1 MNKHTFAS
9 LLIFATVSPT
19 VLALNLIGHI
29 EASNPVN
36 IVAEI
41 SGIVQQAE
49 LEIGDRINQG
59 ANLVSIKPQDF
70 SLEVSKQQAN
80 LALATADLNI
90 KKSIYNRYL
99 QLQQQQSLSQNE
111 LDIASTD
118 FDAAKAN
125 LQLAQIEL
133 KKANID
139 LTRTQITTDISGYI
153 SQRSVDNGS
162 WVDRGTPLYQV
173 INIDRLTVRLLASEY
188 EINQLSIG
196 QSIELWSEANPDQK
210 VVSTIKRIGIEL
222 AENSFA
228 YPVDIEIN
236 NPEHKFK
243 PGMSMH
249 ATTELN
255 NSL

>member
-9 LLIFATVSPT
+9 IFVFFTVSPP
-19 VLALNLIGHI
+19 VLALNLIGNI
-29 EASNPVN
+29 EVTNVIN
-36 IVAEI
+36 VVAEI
-41 SGIVQQAE
+41 SGIVRQAE
-49 LEIGDRINQG
+49 LKVGDSVNQG
-59 ANLVSIKPQDF
+59 EKLLSIQSQDF

-80 LALATADLNI
+80 LTLATADLSI

-99 QLQQQQSLSQNE
+99 RLQQQQSLSQNE

-133 KKANID
+133 EKANLD
-139 LTRTQITTDISGYI
+139 LARTQITANMNGYI
-153 SQRSVDNGS
+153 SQRSIDNGS

-173 INIDRLTVRLLASEY
+173 INIDSLTVRLLASEY

-196 QSIELWSEANPDQK
+196 QPIQLWSEANPENK
-210 VVSTIKRIGIEL
+210 VTSTIKRIGFEL
-222 AENSFA
+222 TENSFA
-228 YPVDIEIN
+228 YPIDIEIN
-236 NPEHKFK
+236 NLKHYFK

-249 ATTELN
+249 ATIELDG
-255 NSL
+255 SL